1 MMDLMPNTCMNVGV
15 TVAHVDTANA
25 SIMGP
30 SNPGHRKAEHPRP
43 DHFLLHLSDTHLIAG
58 EGDLYGDVDSEGRL
72 RQIMAELECSGARP
86 EAIVITGD
94 LADKGEPGA
103 YRKLRGLLEPIA
115 ERLGAQ
121 IIWAMGNHDER
132 GAFRQE
138 LFGQLPSQRPVDL
151 VYDVNGLRVITL
163 DTSVPGEHYG
173 ELTGDQ
179 LDWLAEELSVD
190 APHGTILA
198 MHHPPVPSI
207 KDLTVL
213 VELRDQ
219 PALAEVIEGSDVRSI
234 IAGHLHFSTNAMF
247 AGIPVSVASATCYTA
262 DLNLPRDATRGQDG
276 AQAFNLV
283 HVYPDTVVN
292 SVVPIG
298 SYSTVGEYV
307 PPVEV
312 EKRLAAAGITIP
324 DARPRHRAEQP
335 DELVLPERDLSLT
348 GPISLI

>member
-1 MMDLMPNTCMNVGV
+1 
-15 TVAHVDTANA
+15 
-25 SIMGP
+25 MGT
-30 SNPGHRKAEHPRP
+30 RTAEHPRP
-43 DHFLLHLSDTHLIAG
+43 DHFILHLSDTHLIAAD
-58 EGDLYGDVDSEGRL
+58 GDLYGDVDSEGRL
-72 RQIMAELECSGARP
+72 RQILGELEDSGARP

-103 YRKLRGLLEPIA
+103 YRKLRILLEPIA
-115 ERLGAQ
+115 ARLGAQ

-138 LFGQLPSQRPVDL
+138 LFGQIPSQRPVDL
-151 VYDVNGLRVITL
+151 VYDVNGLRIITL
-163 DTSVPGEHYG
+163 DTTVPGEHYG

-179 LDWLAEELSVD
+179 LDWLAEELATD
-190 APHGTILA
+190 APDGTILA

-219 PALAEVIEGSDVRSI
+219 PALAEVIEGSDIRSI

-247 AGIPVSVASATCYTA
+247 AGVPVSVASATCYTA
-262 DLNLPRDATRGQDG
+262 DLNIPADATRGQDG
-276 AQAFNLV
+276 AQAYNLV

-298 SYSTVGEYV
+298 SFRTVGEYV
-307 PPVEV
+307 GPQQVAA
-312 EKRLAAAGITIP
+312 RLAEAGVVIP
-324 DARPRHRAEQP
+324 AARPRHRAVPVEP
-335 DELVLPERDLSLT
+335 LLPPNRDLSLT
-348 GPISLI
+348 GPIGTL